1 MSYSYEVT
9 VDEQTHAIFHVAAV
23 HVLEGWGFK
32 PGLHVPSMRGSGV
45 TEYHRD
51 NDVVTFSDTREPHN
65 KFRLVI
71 FSDTVEVVPLMASI
85 IENAVAQLTS
95 AFWASPLSVTK
106 EELAAEVG
114 RAVRYVWERTRTER
128 GHAVKEPE

>member
-9 VDEQTHAIFHVAAV
+9 VDEQAHAIFHVAAV

-32 PGLHVPSMRGSGV
+32 TGLHVPSMRGSGV

-51 NDVVTFSDTREPHN
+51 NDVVTFSDTKEPHN
-65 KFRLVI
+65 KLRLVI
-71 FSDTVEVVPLMASI
+71 YSDTVEVVPLMASI

-95 AFWASPLSVTK
+95 AFWASALGMTHK
-106 EELAAEVG
+106 ELASEVG
-114 RAVRYVWERTRTER
+114 QAVRHVWERTRVE
-128 GHAVKEPE
+128 GGQAVKENE